1 MFKSLLDLSSYET
14 LATIATVFFFLVFVA
29 MIVLVIRLKKSYIRQ
44 MEDLPLQSDDNKPNG
59 SKEQE

>member
-1 MFKSLLDLSSYET
+1 MFKSLLDFSSYDT

-29 MIVLVIRLKKSYIRQ
+29 MIVLVIRLKKSYVRQ
-44 MEDLPLQSDDNKPNG
+44 MEDLPLQPDDNKPTA